1 MGRVVPFESP
11 RQRRARPVEY
21 RTPRLFPSR
30 RTRTLFIRCAFFA
43 VLLATLPYFLDREN
57 SAPPPQVSVPA
68 AHRETYPHDFTPRD
82 RISVYDGDTIRL
94 GDERIRIV
102 GLDTPELGHRAECES
117 EALAAEQARQAL
129 IGEIARGNVALH
141 RQGTDRYGRTL
152 ARVTVDG
159 RDVAATLIANGH
171 ARPYAGGRRE
181 SWCG

>member
-1 MGRVVPFESP
+1 MIGSFGSRTRPL
-11 RQRRARPVEY
+11 RQAR
-21 RTPRLFPSR
+21 RLFLGR
-30 RTRTLFIRCAFFA
+30 RRSPFAILLGRRHGGFALF
-43 VLLATLPYFLDREN
+43 LLAAFAAAIIFTD
-57 SAPPPQVSVPA
+57 SPPPAPA
-68 AHRETYPHDFTPRD
+68 AAPSVTPGLHHA
-82 RISVYDGDTIRL
+82 ISVYDGDTIRL

-117 EALAAEQARQAL
+117 EVLAAERAKQAL

-159 RDVAATLIANGH
+159 RDVAATLIAQGH

-181 SWCG
+181 SWCS